1 MFSNN
6 IQQLFTNKTVIFI
19 LIINLVGAIVI
30 WLKTLV
36 YKAIVSENLDV
47 TKLLGV
53 TLNLGKKEY
62 TSLLMYIIPAI
73 AKTMIFM

>member
-62 TSLLMYIIPAI
+62 TSLLMYIIPGI

>member
-6 IQQLFTNKTVIFI
+6 VQQLFTNKTVIFI

-62 TSLLMYIIPAI
+62 TSLLMYIIPGI